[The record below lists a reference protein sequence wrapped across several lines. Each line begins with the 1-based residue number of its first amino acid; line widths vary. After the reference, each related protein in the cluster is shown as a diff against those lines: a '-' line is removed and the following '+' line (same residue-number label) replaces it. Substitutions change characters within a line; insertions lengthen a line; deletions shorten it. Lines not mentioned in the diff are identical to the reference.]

1 MPNTSFSQLPKV
13 YNNYCFDE
21 VILQQCLNILTKS
34 RSLISDPKYWSKKS
48 SWSDPFPDSHS
59 AYDAVEVCVFASGY
73 PKTRI
78 FDVIDLLKEYYYPKY
93 KSLSDFNART
103 THAEILEMFNFAVLL
118 AEQKLTEITKPKVR
132 NLIKN
137 KVQVCNFSKQ
147 KLRK

>member
-1 MPNTSFSQLPKV
+1 MPNTNCSQLPKV

-21 VILQQCLNILTKS
+21 VILRQCLDILISAKS
-34 RSLISDPKYWSKKS
+34 LVSDPKDWSKKS
-48 SWSDPFPDSHS
+48 SWTDPALDGYSS
-59 AYDAVEVCVFASGY
+59 YDAVESSVSVLGY
-73 PKTRI
+73 HKTRI
-78 FDVIDLLKEYYYPKY
+78 FAVINLLEEYYYPKY

-103 THAEILEMFNFAVLL
+103 THAEILEMFNFAALL
-118 AEQKLTEITKPKVR
+118 AEQKLTEVTKPKVR